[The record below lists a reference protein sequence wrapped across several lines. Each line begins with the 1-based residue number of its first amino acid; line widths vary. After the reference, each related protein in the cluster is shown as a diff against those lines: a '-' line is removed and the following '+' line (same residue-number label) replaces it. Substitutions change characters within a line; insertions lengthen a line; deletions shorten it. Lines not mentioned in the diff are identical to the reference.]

1 MTDFPFAWPYS
12 FFPTPQTFFP
22 TPQTLDQPIN
32 PGWSFGGVNINYQG
46 NPSIER
52 DVVEKVASYGKQ
64 LGILSEAVLEL
75 AGDKTQ
81 KGERPIAR
89 VREIVA
95 RIEALKSESK
105 AALEREAR
113 SAMARLAEF
122 EPAKARSIAAGY
134 AKKPA

>member
-1 MTDFPFAWPYS
+1 MTDFPFTWPYS
-12 FFPTPQTFFP
+12 FFPALK
-22 TPQTLDQPIN
+22 TLEQPIN
-32 PGWSFGGVNINYQG
+32 PGWSFGGVNVNYQG

-52 DVVEKVASYGKQ
+52 DVIEKVASYGKQ
-64 LGILSEAVLEL
+64 LGIISEAILEL
-75 AGDKTQ
+75 AGDKP
-81 KGERPIAR
+81 KHGERPIAR
-89 VREIVA
+89 LREIVA
-95 RIEALKSESK
+95 RIEALKSENK